1 MEPSSN
7 NKKKVVISFSEFRRA
22 TFFIMVHSSHSSKR
36 RRLDQAASTL
46 TKPFKSPLRANPQTH
61 ENPKNGAP
69 KAVSRIKDEVDIQND
84 ITVQSRLHS
93 NQASTEV
100 GHGRDLTSSSNND
113 SEAVKDTSLLG
124 YTWGSSTRLSSSS
137 LASDPTLSALQ
148 KQQRNLQSRLSTL
161 RSELDVVQQ
170 ASRIEASSKDQELQS
185 LIEKWKAVSQE
196 AAEEL
201 FAAAREKVLRM
212 GGVEVWREQMKKRT
226 NWYEEEDSGG
236 FKPSEGR
243 KDEDEDGL
251 DELEKGRAEVSD
263 HLDLENYAV
272 DGRKKKRGRL
282 GGEELDDKTE
292 DERDDEDNVWPVI
305 FHSILITLFSTGLRI
320 SHGLVTNIHYFPSRS
335 LLA

>member
-1 MEPSSN
+1 
-7 NKKKVVISFSEFRRA
+7 
-22 TFFIMVHSSHSSKR
+22 MVYSSHSSKR

-46 TKPFKSPLRANPQTH
+46 TKPFKSPLRANPQTY
-61 ENPKNGAP
+61 ENPKNGAL
-69 KAVSRIKDEVDIQND
+69 KAVSGIKDEVDSIRND

-100 GHGRDLTSSSNND
+100 GRGRDLTSSSNND

-124 YTWGSSTRLSSSS
+124 YTRGSSTRLSSSS

-148 KQQRNLQSRLSTL
+148 KQQRNLQSRLSAL
-161 RSELDVVQQ
+161 RAELDVVQQ

-185 LIEKWKAVSQE
+185 LIEKWKAVSRE

-243 KDEDEDGL
+243 NDEDDDGL
-251 DELEKGRAEVSD
+251 DELEKRRAEVLD
-263 HLDLENYAV
+263 HLDLENNAV

-292 DERDDEDNVWPVI
+292 DERDDDDDNVWLII
-305 FHSILITLFSTGLRI
+305 FHSILINLFCSSLRI
-320 SHGLVTNIHYFPSRS
+320 SHGLVANIHYFPSRS
-335 LLA
+335 LWA